1 MKKIISM
8 ILTSYLLLLSS
19 TTSLA
24 ATPKQDID
32 CDLFNDQ
39 SIAVEVFGENKSKIY
54 ITSEDI
60 YLMAQVVY
68 AESRGEPYEGK
79 IAVASVILN
88 RVKNPGFPKSV
99 SGVIKQPYAFSCVK
113 NGVIN
118 LAPDKDSY
126 NAVIDALKGK
136 DPTNKAVF
144 FYNPKIATC
153 GWMKNIDKSNKKV
166 IGNHVF
172 FVVK

>member
-1 MKKIISM
+1 MKKVISL
-8 ILTSYLLLLSS
+8 ILTFGFLLFFNI
-19 TTSLA
+19 TSLA
-24 ATPKQDID
+24 AIAEPDID

-39 SIAVEVFGENKSKIY
+39 SIAVEVFGDHKSKIY
-54 ITSEDI
+54 ITSKDI
-60 YLMAQVVY
+60 YLMAQVVH

-79 IAVASVILN
+79 VAVASVILN
-88 RVKNPGFPKSV
+88 RVKNPSFPKSIA
-99 SGVIKQPYAFSCVK
+99 GVVKQPYAFSCVK
-113 NGVIN
+113 NGVITIT
-118 LAPDKDSY
+118 PDKNSY
-126 NAVIDALKGK
+126 NAVIDALNGM

>member
-1 MKKIISM
+1 MKKVLSIL
-8 ILTSYLLLLSS
+8 LTSYFLLFFNI
-19 TTSLA
+19 TGLA
-24 ATPKQDID
+24 AMTEPDID

-39 SIAVEVFGENKSKIY
+39 SIAIEVFGERKSTIY
-54 ITSEDI
+54 ITNKDI
-60 YLMAQVVY
+60 YLMAQVVH

-79 IAVASVILN
+79 VAVASVILN
-88 RVKNPGFPKSV
+88 RVKNPSFPKSIV
-99 SGVIKQPYAFSCVK
+99 GVVKQPYAFSCVRK
-113 NGVIN
+113 GVIN
-118 LAPDKDSY
+118 INPDKDSY
-126 NAVIDALKGK
+126 NAVIDALNGI

-172 FVVK
+172 FVVR